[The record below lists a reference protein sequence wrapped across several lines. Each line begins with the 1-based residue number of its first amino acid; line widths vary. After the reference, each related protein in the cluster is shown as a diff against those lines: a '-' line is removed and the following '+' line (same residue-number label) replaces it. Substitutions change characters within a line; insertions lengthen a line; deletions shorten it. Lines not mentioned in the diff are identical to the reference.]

1 MTTTTDQTPHTSHAP
16 YSYDLLRECKDTKA
30 RAGVLHTPHG
40 DIHTPIFM
48 PVGTQASVKAL
59 TSEQVE
65 EAGAEI
71 ILGNTYHLYL
81 RPGLDILQKAG
92 GLRHFMK
99 WPKAMLT
106 DSGGFQV
113 WSLSP
118 IRKMTR
124 EGVEFRSHIDGSKIM
139 FTPESVMRSQQI
151 IGADI
156 MMAFDECT
164 AYPSTPKQLRDSLDI
179 TLHWHE
185 RAVEYL
191 SKNDSIYGYPQALF
205 GIVQGGT
212 EFDLRCEAIEKLKSY
227 DLPGYA
233 LGGLSVG
240 EPIPMIYD
248 MVERCAPLLQKHK
261 PRYVMGMGTPQDLLE
276 LVSRGIDMFDCV
288 IPTRNARNGMVWTW
302 DGVLHYKAAR
312 YAQDLD
318 TPLDPKC
325 GCPVCKKYSRAYLR
339 HLFKAG
345 EITALHLSSYHNVW
359 FFLELMREARKH
371 ILAGDF
377 SSWSQNLLKLWAVQK
392 NENKNL

>member
-1 MTTTTDQTPHTSHAP
+1 MISNSYSYSIESSCTQTSARAGLFQTPHG
-16 YSYDLLRECKDTKA
+16 EIQ
-30 RAGVLHTPHG
+30 TPL
-40 DIHTPIFM
+40 FM
-48 PVGTQASVKAL
+48 PVGTQGSIKAL
-59 TSEQVE
+59 TSEQTL
-65 EAGAEI
+65 EAGAQI

-81 RPGLDILQKAG
+81 RPGLDLLQKAG
-92 GLRHFMK
+92 GLRNFMK
-99 WPKAMLT
+99 WPKTLLT

-118 IRKMTR
+118 IRKITR
-124 EGVEFRSHIDGSKIM
+124 KGVEFRSHIDGSKIL
-139 FTPESVMRSQQI
+139 FTPESVMQAQQV

-156 MMAFDECT
+156 IMAFDEC
-164 AYPSTPKQLRDSLDI
+164 APYPSTPKQLRDSLDL

-191 SKNDSIYGYPQALF
+191 STHPSLYGYPQALF

-212 EFDLRCEAIEKLKSY
+212 QFDLRCEAIEKLKAFN
-227 DLPGYA
+227 LPGYA

-248 MVERCAPLLQKHK
+248 MVERCAPLLPSNK

-276 LVSRGIDMFDCV
+276 LVRRGIDLFDCV

-302 DGVLHYKAAR
+302 EGVLHYKAAR

-318 TPLDPKC
+318 TPLDPSC
-325 GCPVCKKYSRAYLR
+325 PCPVCKNYSRAYLR

-345 EITALHLSSYHNVW
+345 EITALHLSSLHNVW
-359 FFLELMREARKH
+359 FFLDLMRTARKH
-371 ILAGDF
+371 IKAGSF
-377 SSWSQNLLKLWAVQK
+377 GPWSSELLSRWSAQKAVQ
-392 NENKNL
+392 